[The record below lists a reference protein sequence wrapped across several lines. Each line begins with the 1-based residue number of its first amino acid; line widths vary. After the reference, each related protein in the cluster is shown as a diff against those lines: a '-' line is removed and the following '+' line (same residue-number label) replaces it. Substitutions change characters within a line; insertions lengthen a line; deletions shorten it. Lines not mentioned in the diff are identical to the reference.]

1 MAGAVVRTASSTL
14 APLSLPQMH
23 KRLLCITRVPNTRF
37 VPHHTLSIFGPESV
51 SVTFIFRPMSNTL
64 PGYVC
69 IDLVPMS
76 QVHRKT
82 SRVKS
87 SCKRH
92 MPVLSTLHGLTRRI
106 KPQTTRA
113 RSAPETRARRLRRTV
128 GRRSQRAST
137 RGSTAH
143 SAQHSAMRRL
153 SMRGVCFV
161 RMFCAYVLCVC
172 AQCVYVRNVRTF
184 VNKCL

>member
-37 VPHHTLSIFGPESV
+37 VSHHTLSIFGPESV
-51 SVTFIFRPMSNTL
+51 SVTFIFGSVCNTL
-64 PGYVC
+64 SGYVR

-76 QVHRKT
+76 QVHRKALH
-82 SRVKS
+82 VKS
-87 SCKRH
+87 SHKRH
-92 MPVLSTLHGLTRRI
+92 AAVLSTPQGLTRQI

-113 RSAPETRARRLRRTV
+113 RSAPETRARRLRRTA
-128 GRRSQRAST
+128 GRRSRRAST

-143 SAQHSAMRRL
+143 SATCTRPARASAPAAW
-153 SMRGVCFV
+153 
-161 RMFCAYVLCVC
+161 CA
-172 AQCVYVRNVRTF
+172 R
-184 VNKCL
+184 